1 MFSEIYIFKK
11 NIRDLEKS
19 KKDYRAHKMSPLRIA
34 LHFQNIYIPIPG
46 LKNYMIIRIL
56 KKFKT
61 RTNIN
66 LLFAFDYYSNEQ
78 I

>member
-46 LKNYMIIRIL
+46 LKNYMIKRNL

-61 RTNIN
+61 RTKNK
-66 LLFAFDYYSNEQ
+66 LLIAFDYYSNEQ